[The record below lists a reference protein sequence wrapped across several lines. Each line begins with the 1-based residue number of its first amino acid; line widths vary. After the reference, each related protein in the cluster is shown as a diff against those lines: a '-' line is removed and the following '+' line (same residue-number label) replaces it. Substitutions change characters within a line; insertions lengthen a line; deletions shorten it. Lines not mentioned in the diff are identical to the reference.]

1 MRNFIFPELNFT
13 KLLQNLGDRGPDGF
27 DLIEEFYNQDDLG
40 QLIIPLKGDARSS
53 LCWLFVSMFGGVR
66 GLVHPVRCRVFQS
79 TACAPLGTASSDSA
93 RPLGSSSSSRRAPP
107 REPVGQPDQHLVAS
121 VHHSFSGAWTLT
133 IRRLTPSNFRIILL
147 IGCQRVKIRRARKL
161 KSRS

>member
-66 GLVHPVRCRVFQS
+66 GLVHPVSVPRLPVDRLR
-79 TACAPLGTASSDSA
+79 AAGDRELASA
-93 RPLGSSSSSRRAPP
+93 RPLGSSSSSRRALHPGSPSVNPTSTLLP
-107 REPVGQPDQHLVAS
+107 RC
-121 VHHSFSGAWTLT
+121 
-133 IRRLTPSNFRIILL
+133 ITPSVER
-147 IGCQRVKIRRARKL
+147 GR
-161 KSRS
+161 SRYAA